1 MEHYKISKL
10 LSDSSVFKFVTKK
23 WIEINDLS
31 SGQYSV
37 NKSIKFETSMLR
49 SDLCDYSDAYIVVK
63 GTIDLLTAAAN
74 ENDKVQKNV
83 AFKNNAPFRSCI
95 SKINSTLIE
104 NAEDLDI
111 VMLIYDLLEH
121 SKNYSVASGT
131 LWKYYRDEIDGTHDN
146 TSDGKSFKY
155 KAKIV
160 GKRPERREQPPQPP
174 QNPDG
179 IQPPL
184 PPQPAV
190 PALNTEAPIPLKYLS
205 NLWRFLNLTLINCEI
220 ELDLSW
226 TKDCVLIEHHNSI
239 TGATFQMNNADK
251 TLYVPVPVNAL
262 CSTC

>member
-1 MEHYKISKL
+1 
-10 LSDSSVFKFVTKK
+10 
-23 WIEINDLS
+23 
-31 SGQYSV
+31 
-37 NKSIKFETSMLR
+37 MLR

-121 SKNYSVASGT
+121 SKNYSVASGS
-131 LWKYYRDEIDGTHDN
+131 LWNYYRDEIDGAHDN
-146 TSDGKSFKY
+146 ASDGKSFKY
-155 KAKIV
+155 KTKIV

-184 PPQPAV
+184 PPQPAG

-262 CSTC
+262 CSSC